1 VRREDF
7 NYPSADRR
15 TEIHAVRWL
24 PDGEVKAVL
33 QIAHGMAEYMDRYE
47 PFAAYLTEQGFL
59 VTGNDHLGH
68 GKSIADESC
77 LGYFP
82 PGGNKILIKDMHDLR
97 VMTSKKYPGVPYFLM
112 GHSMGSF
119 LARQYLCLH
128 GEGLSGAIIMGT
140 GSKSRKSLKFAMTLA
155 GIRRGPKGRMHR
167 SKMLNRMA
175 FSGYTKRIPN
185 APTKMEWLTRDED
198 IVLKYVS
205 DPLCGFPFTNSAFRE
220 MFRGMLFIADPD
232 NLKSMPAD
240 LPVLFVSGAE
250 DPVGAYGRDVRKVA
264 DQFRTAG
271 MQDVTSILYPDDR
284 HEVLNE
290 KNRKTVFTD
299 LFSWMTDHMCAA
311 KE

>member
-1 VRREDF
+1 
-7 NYPSADRR
+7 
-15 TEIHAVRWL
+15 
-24 PDGEVKAVL
+24 VKAVL

-47 PFAAYLTEQGFL
+47 PFAAYLTDQGFL

-97 VMTSKKYPGVPYFLM
+97 MMTSKRYPDVPYFLM

-119 LARQYLCLH
+119 LARQYLCQH
-128 GEGLSGAIIMGT
+128 GNGLSGAVIMGT
-140 GSKSRKSLKFAMTLA
+140 GSKSRRSLKFAMMLA
-155 GIRRGPKGRMHR
+155 GLRRGQKGRMHR
-167 SKMLNRMA
+167 SRMLNNMA
-175 FSGYTKRIPN
+175 FSGYLKRIPN

-232 NLKSMPAD
+232 NLKAMPAD

-290 KNRKTVFTD
+290 RNRKTVFAD
-299 LFSWMTDHMCAA
+299 IFSWMSDHMQTHA
-311 KE
+311 E